1 MNFTLCCIDTG
12 ECGGWE
18 CGRGFIGWLSW
29 NIHLLA
35 LSVHLTVQLLQ
46 EAPSPLLDVLKFF
59 LEYVC
64 VCLFA
69 QSLRGI
75 QLFAAPMDCSP
86 PGSLCPWNFLG
97 KNTGV
102 GCHFLHQ
109 GIFPDPGIKPVPLAS
124 TALAGRFFTAGAT
137 WEAQLSV

>member
-59 LEYVC
+59 FEYVC
-64 VCLFA
+64 VCLLNRSVVSN
-69 QSLRGI
+69 SLQPPWTVAR
-75 QLFAAPMDCSP
+75 QAPS
-86 PGSLCPWNFLG
+86 
-97 KNTGV
+97 V
-102 GCHFLHQ
+102 H
-109 GIFPDPGIKPVPLAS
+109 GIF
-124 TALAGRFFTAGAT
+124 
-137 WEAQLSV
+137 